1 MDEHAAT
8 TLDPECGMDPL
19 SIHETSIET
28 STETSSAEEA
38 PLSRFELLAVRLGAW
53 AGGVAERWAFSSG
66 PFFAFDGRPMALC
79 APYDDGCRPRDRRP
93 QDCQPATPEA

>member
-19 SIHETSIET
+19 SIHQTSI
-28 STETSSAEEA
+28 ETSSAEEA

-53 AGGVAERWAFSSG
+53 AGGVIRSWRASSPRWA
-66 PFFAFDGRPMALC
+66 RP
-79 APYDDGCRPRDRRP
+79 
-93 QDCQPATPEA
+93 T